1 MPIDICKKLN
11 IYQCQTEE
19 IKNALISQIM
29 DNIAKVNG
37 ESAMLNQMIFQ
48 AFAKLAAKK
57 KRKNNK
63 V

>member
-1 MPIDICKKLN
+1 MDI
-11 IYQCQTEE
+11 
-19 IKNALISQIM
+19 S
-29 DNIAKVNG
+29 AKVNG
-37 ESAMLNQMIFQ
+37 ESAMLNQMTFQ